1 MLQTRSY
8 EMCPSSGNIIQWRKS
23 LFDTILVYNNKN
35 KPMLRYKFG
44 SVYFYLVYF
53 YLVRPFEKR
62 KLLFFKKRTS
72 CHKKKKK
79 KKKKKNVFVGFDF
92 TNTPIFL
99 CRTYWKF
106 RSLKKKLFEQ
116 FLGTISKII
125 LVCELLGCSN

>member
-1 MLQTRSY
+1 MHFIGDIFIWSVRS
-8 EMCPSSGNIIQWRKS
+8 RKESFCS
-23 LFDTILVYNNKN
+23 L
-35 KPMLRYKFG
+35 
-44 SVYFYLVYF
+44 
-53 YLVRPFEKR
+53 
-62 KLLFFKKRTS
+62 
-72 CHKKKKK
+72 KKKTRVI

-125 LVCELLGCSN
+125 FGVRTASLFELIGHLP

>member
-1 MLQTRSY
+1 M
-8 EMCPSSGNIIQWRKS
+8 
-23 LFDTILVYNNKN
+23 
-35 KPMLRYKFG
+35 
-44 SVYFYLVYF
+44 
-53 YLVRPFEKR
+53 VRPFEKR
-62 KLLFFKKRTS
+62 KLLFLKKKEPRVI
-72 CHKKKKK
+72 KKKKK

-125 LVCELLGCSN
+125 FDVLTARVFELIGHLP